1 MDAGDLYTNEM
12 GKYQVINLTW
22 KSAKQRSFESAYAK
36 IKEEI
41 AEEFN
46 RHKAILDEYDVPLEN
61 AYFKGFYEQMADFIR
76 SLFESALKT
85 NEYLQMAVITGC
97 LRVSKESILDLQK
110 QK

>member
-1 MDAGDLYTNEM
+1 MYTNEM

-61 AYFKGFYEQMADFIR
+61 AYFKVFMSRWLILYVPFLNQY
-76 SLFESALKT
+76 LKR
-85 NEYLQMAVITGC
+85 MGIC
-97 LRVSKESILDLQK
+97 RWR
-110 QK
+110 

>member
-1 MDAGDLYTNEM
+1 MKKVLPIGVDNCKLFRNLRIMDTGDLYTNEM
-12 GKYQVINLTW
+12 GKYQVINLTL
-22 KSAKQRSFESAYAK
+22 KSAKQRSFESAYVK
-36 IKEEI
+36 IREEI

-61 AYFKGFYEQMADFIR
+61 AYFKGFYEQMA
-76 SLFESALKT
+76 
-85 NEYLQMAVITGC
+85 VITGC